1 MVSGRQVE
9 SGGGPI
15 RYGMVGGGQGAFI
28 GGVHRI
34 AARIDGEFELVA
46 GALSSDPARAKASA
60 AELGLAADRS
70 YGSFQEMAKAEA
82 KRADGIEA
90 VAIVTP
96 NHMHWPA
103 AKAFLDAG
111 IHVICDK
118 PLTSNLADAK
128 KLAALVDKSGCLFV
142 LTHNYTGYPMIR
154 QAREMV
160 AKGELGEIRVVQAEY
175 PQDWLTEKA
184 EDSGSKQAAWRT
196 DPKQSGVGGATG
208 DIGTHAYNLARFVT
222 GLELDSLAADLDA
235 FVPGRRLD
243 DNAHVLLR
251 FKGAKGGRGA
261 KGMIWASQVA
271 PGNENGLKLRVYGT
285 KGGIEW
291 VQADPN
297 YLWYTPF
304 GQPKRLITRAGAGA
318 GPAAA
323 RMTRVP
329 SGHPEGYLEGFA
341 NIYAEAARA
350 IRAARKKGGKAP
362 KDVIYPTVRDGVEGV
377 AFVEACVK
385 SSAKNGAWVKL

>member
-1 MVSGRQVE
+1 MVSGKE
-9 SGGGPI
+9 IAKAEGPI
-15 RYGMVGGGQGAFI
+15 RLGMVGGGQGAFI

-34 AARIDGEFELVA
+34 AARIDGEFSLVA
-46 GALSSDPARAKASA
+46 GALSSDPERAKASA
-60 AELGLAADRS
+60 AELGIAADRS
-70 YGSFQEMAKAEA
+70 YGSFAAMAKAEA

-90 VAIVTP
+90 VSIVTP
-96 NHMHWPA
+96 NHVHWPA

-128 KLAALVDKSGCLFV
+128 KLAALAERSGKVFV
-142 LTHNYTGYPMIR
+142 LTHNYTGYPMVR

-160 AKGELGEIRVVQAEY
+160 QKGQLGELRVVQAEY
-175 PQDWLTEKA
+175 PQDWLTEKV
-184 EDSGSKQAAWRT
+184 EDTGSKQATWRT
-196 DPKQSGVGGATG
+196 DPAQSGAGGATG

-222 GLELDSLAADLDA
+222 GLQLDSLAADLDA

-251 FKGAKGGRGA
+251 FAGGAKGV
-261 KGMIWASQVA
+261 IWASQVA
-271 PGNENGLKLRVYGT
+271 PGNENALRLRVYGT

-291 VQADPN
+291 SQEQPN
-297 YLWYTPF
+297 HLWYTPF
-304 GQPKRLITRAGAGA
+304 GQPKQLITRGGAGAGA
-318 GPAAA
+318 AAA
-323 RMTRVP
+323 RVSRIP

-341 NIYAEAARA
+341 TIYAEAARA
-350 IRAARKKGGKAP
+350 IRAARSGKKPA
-362 KDVIYPTVRDGVEGV
+362 KDVVYPTVADGVEGV

-385 SSAKNGAWVKL
+385 SSKKNGAWTKLGG